1 MHAMPD
7 TTAPSPVFAAPPAY
21 FAEALT
27 DAERLLKYAA
37 ESGMSIGDATRDSV
51 LQARAASSSS
61 GWTEE
66 TAANLITALTRLAAL
81 VRPVTAASL
90 KACQDEIKPTV
101 WTYRISAIV
110 LSVFIVP

>member
-37 ESGMSIGDATRDSV
+37 ESGMSVDDATRDSV
-51 LQARAASSSS
+51 LQARVASAN
-61 GWTEE
+61 GWTEQS
-66 TAANLITALTRLAAL
+66 AANLLTALTTLAAL

-101 WTYRISAIV
+101 W
-110 LSVFIVP
+110 